1 MTTLLDWLEYMKR
14 RVRWSWAFFP
24 LKRIQIQSF
33 IPSSALHIPLSIS
46 LTNSSTSCQDPQTLQ
61 ARPIINTFEKPWN
74 SFQKAA
80 RRNSKFPT
88 RRTTPLP
95 PTRSARRPTPA
106 ASLEPATVHLLP
118 SHPLL
123 HHEPNHDIIMPRG
136 AYDVSA
142 TNPKPNP
149 PKPK

>member
-46 LTNSSTSCQDPQTLQ
+46 LTNSSTSCQDPQTFQ

-80 RRNSKFPT
+80 RRNSKFPNPQNHPTTTHTLCKATHT
-88 RRTTPLP
+88 RCIPRTSYCTSTTITPS
-95 PTRSARRPTPA
+95 SAPRTEPRHHHATWSIRRVRYQPQAKPA
-106 ASLEPATVHLLP
+106 
-118 SHPLL
+118 
-123 HHEPNHDIIMPRG
+123 
-136 AYDVSA
+136 
-142 TNPKPNP
+142 
-149 PKPK
+149 